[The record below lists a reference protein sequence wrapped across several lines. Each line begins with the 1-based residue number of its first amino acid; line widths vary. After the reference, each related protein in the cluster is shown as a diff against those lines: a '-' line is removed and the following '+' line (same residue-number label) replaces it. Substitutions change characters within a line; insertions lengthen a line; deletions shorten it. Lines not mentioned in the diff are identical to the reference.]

1 MGSVIL
7 DDVLAAA
14 GRLEGVARRTPIVT
28 CRTLNELAGAQV
40 NLKSESFQRTG
51 SFKFRGAYNALSQL
65 SEQQRGRGV
74 ITYSSGNHAQALA
87 CAGRLL
93 GCRVTIVMPRD
104 APRVKREA
112 TEGYG
117 GEVIEYDRDET
128 SREEL
133 GIRLAA
139 ERGLTLVPP
148 YDHPHVVAGQ
158 GTVALELIQD
168 SQPLDL
174 LLVCLGG
181 GGLLSGCAVAAK
193 ALSPRCR
200 VVGVEPANADDGAQ
214 SFRSRELK
222 RVENPDTIADG
233 ARTPSLGQVTFPLI
247 LEHVDAVVTVSE
259 SEIVAATRLL
269 WERAKL
275 VVEPTGAL
283 AVAALVAKRVEAEGL
298 RIGAVV
304 SGGNA
309 DVGAVSRLFEE
320 A

>member
-1 MGSVIL
+1 M
-7 DDVLAAA
+7 
-14 GRLEGVARRTPIVT
+14 
-28 CRTLNELAGAQV
+28 
-40 NLKSESFQRTG
+40 LKCESFQRTG

-65 SEQQRGRGV
+65 SEDQRKRGV

-93 GCRVTIVMPRD
+93 DCPVTVVMPQD

-133 GIRLAA
+133 GRRLAV
-139 ERGLTLVPP
+139 ERGLALIPP
-148 YDHPHVVAGQ
+148 YDHPHIVAGQ

-168 SQPLDL
+168 TGPLDL

-181 GGLLSGCAVAAK
+181 GGLLSGCALVAK
-193 ALSPRCR
+193 ALGPRCR
-200 VVGVEPANADDGAQ
+200 VVGVEPANADDGAR
-214 SFRSRELK
+214 SFRARELMT
-222 RVENPDTIADG
+222 VENPDTIADG

-247 LEHVDAVVTVSE
+247 LEHVDDVVTVSE
-259 SEIVAATRLL
+259 REIVDATRLL

-283 AVAALVAKRVEAEGL
+283 AVAALVANKVDAGGL
-298 RIGAVV
+298 RVGAVV
-304 SGGNA
+304 SGGNV
-309 DVGAVSRLFEE
+309 DLVSVPQLFGGATTQEGPASG
-320 A
+320 AGP